1 MTEAELEEIRAL
13 GHLGMKPGACS
24 GGEEC
29 RFRGA
34 IDDLLSEVER
44 LWEGLRAVL
53 REHTMD
59 NWPYALDHCRL
70 CSPKESRWPCVTVR
84 LARLPIF
91 VLEEVRDACP
101 KAHQRRALA
110 QLITL
115 RLVADR
121 RPR

>member
-1 MTEAELEEIRAL
+1 MQPFLSISCNEVVEQELF
-13 GHLGMKPGACS
+13 P
-24 GGEEC
+24 
-29 RFRGA
+29 
-34 IDDLLSEVER
+34 
-44 LWEGLRAVL
+44 
-53 REHTMD
+53 
-59 NWPYALDHCRL
+59 
-70 CSPKESRWPCVTVR
+70 VR